1 MSKKTF
7 ILIGLVIVGLIIYRL
22 NGNYNKI
29 NSRQNVST
37 DLPRVSVTVD
47 TVKSF
52 SLEQDMECVGT
63 LAPITEI
70 NIAAESQGGIT
81 SLPVRLGQRVQ
92 KGEILA
98 KIDDKQKALS
108 VEAARISLRK
118 LEKDLQRYQNLYKG
132 GTITEQ
138 QLDEM
143 TSVRDNTVIQL
154 QQMEKQ
160 LSDAVIR
167 APITGIIS
175 EKFAEEGA
183 FINVGSPVVTIV
195 NVDRFKI
202 NLNVSEE
209 QVYVLIKGSPATIK
223 IDIYPDVDFSGI
235 VSFISPKGD
244 AGHNYL
250 VDVILNNSAHH
261 SLKAGTFVTVRI
273 SLPASPKA
281 SYILRE
287 ALQGTL
293 QNAYV
298 YVAEGGLALSR
309 SVVVQSAGNKWLRI
323 RKGLNPGEA
332 VIIGGQVNL
341 TDGKAIAIRT

>member
-195 NVDRFKI
+195 NVSK
-202 NLNVSEE
+202 E

-223 IDIYPDVDFSGI
+223 TDIYPDVDFSGI

-341 TDGKAIAIRT
+341 TDGKAI